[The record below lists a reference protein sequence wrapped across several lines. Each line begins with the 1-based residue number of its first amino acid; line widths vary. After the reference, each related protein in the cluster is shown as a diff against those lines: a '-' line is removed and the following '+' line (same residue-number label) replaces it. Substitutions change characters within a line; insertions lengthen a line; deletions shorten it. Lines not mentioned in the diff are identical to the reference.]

1 MAFLVPDDLR
11 SRKTVPQAVRRLAE
25 AFMIGLDET
34 ATVWYEPPYDPSGQ
48 KPDFVLLVP
57 DRGIVVLEAMAVRD
71 AEMLGVFR
79 SLIRLAEDG
88 REIEVANPLAR
99 AELLCSS
106 LGQAI
111 RSESRLKGRK
121 LRVKPAVALPNL
133 RKREAMAKGLDR
145 IVPLEVCLFKDEID
159 AALDGSGEAGLLRFL
174 ARLLGKGNGRETNER
189 EEKLLRAI
197 IHPDIRLEQ
206 ITETTSAVQ
215 LSIFSNGGRDY
226 GSLRLMDRTQE
237 AMAKSFGDGHRII
250 RGAAGSGK
258 TLLLVY
264 RARLLSRGFP
274 QKRYLLTCFTRTL
287 AGQLRQQLRDFP
299 NVDIQHLDGLIH
311 DLIRKASLEH
321 PGYDDQTGENAA
333 ECALAAIDLGLG
345 PRYHGVF
352 VDEGQDFN
360 VKALELVR
368 RLLLPDC
375 HDLVIAAD
383 MSQNIFQRQ
392 FSWRDAG
399 IEAQGRTRILKVNYR
414 NSAPIARFAAA
425 LRLEGSNG
433 DGSIN
438 SELIL
443 SGTDPI
449 PIPIPNPS
457 PGPGLRSS
465 QGRFSDVE
473 TAPPSIITTT
483 SLQEEITTVIECVK
497 RLLTD
502 SNRPRQIA
510 VLYGTGTEDLADR
523 AQLLHE
529 SLTDAGISVYWVN
542 HPDDKTRRDRLALAT
557 EPVILSTIHS
567 AKGLEFDNVVLCGLP
582 NETAPRDSSL
592 SLAYVGITRATRSL
606 SVVSRKGHWLNK
618 EFCRAAEAAR

>member
-1 MAFLVPDDLR
+1 LAFLVPDDLR
-11 SRKTVPQAVRRLAE
+11 TRKTVPQAVRRLAE

-57 DRGIVVLEAMAVRD
+57 DRGIVVIEAMAVRD

-88 REIEVANPLAR
+88 RELEVANPLAR

-111 RSESRLKGRK
+111 KTERRLKGRK

-133 RKREAMAKGLDR
+133 RKREAKAKGLDR
-145 IVPLEVCLFKDEID
+145 IVPLEACLFKDEID
-159 AALDGSGEAGLLRFL
+159 AALDGSGEAGILRFL
-174 ARLLGKGNGRETNER
+174 ARLLGKGDGREADER

-215 LSIFSNGGRDY
+215 LSIFSTAGGDN

-264 RARLLSRGFP
+264 RARLLARGFP
-274 QKRYLLTCFTRTL
+274 QRRYLLTCFTRTL
-287 AGQLRQQLRDFP
+287 ASQLRQQLRDFP

-311 DLIRKASLEH
+311 DLIRKASLDH
-321 PGYDDQTGENAA
+321 PGYEDQTGEKAA
-333 ECALAAIDLGLG
+333 ECALAAVDQGVG

-360 VKALELVR
+360 VKALTLVR

-383 MSQNIFQRQ
+383 MAQNIFQRR

-414 NSAPIARFAAA
+414 NAAPIARFAAA
-425 LRLEGSNG
+425 LRLEGGNG
-433 DGSIN
+433 DGPVE
-438 SELIL
+438 SEMI
-443 SGTDPI
+443 I
-449 PIPIPNPS
+449 PVAGQS
-457 PGPGLRSS
+457 E
-465 QGRFSDVE
+465 DAC
-473 TAPPSIITTT
+473 TAPPSVIATT
-483 SLQEEITTVIECVK
+483 SLEEEVSAVTKCAE
-497 RLLTD
+497 RLLQGEPD
-502 SNRPRQIA
+502 RPRQTA
-510 VLYGTGTEDLADR
+510 VLYGAGTEDLANR

-529 SLTDAGISVYWVN
+529 RLIDAGIPVYWVN
-542 HPDDKTRRDRLALAT
+542 HPEDRGRRDRLALAT

-567 AKGLEFDNVVLCGLP
+567 AKGLEFENVILCGLS
-582 NETAPRDSSL
+582 NENAPRDSSL

-606 SVVSRKGHWLNK
+606 FVVSRNGHWLDR
-618 EFCRAAEAAR
+618 ELLRAAEAAR